1 MPGAC
6 AGLAVAE
13 DVQRLDGGRI
23 GKWRERDAL
32 SARPIAVLGATRDLH
47 HGLRAR
53 RCATIP
59 IIGMPDERP
68 LFQHP
73 PWMVGIMLIL
83 GVLSLVIGLTVDP
96 FWLVMGSP
104 AILTL
109 VVFIG
114 VRIAVRRR
122 SGE

>member
-1 MPGAC
+1 M
-6 AGLAVAE
+6 
-13 DVQRLDGGRI
+13 
-23 GKWRERDAL
+23 
-32 SARPIAVLGATRDLH
+32 
-47 HGLRAR
+47 

-59 IIGMPDERP
+59 IAGMSDERP

-83 GVLSLVIGLTVDP
+83 GVLSLVIGLTIDP

-109 VVFIG
+109 VVYIG
-114 VRIAVRRR
+114 VRIVLRLRV
-122 SGE
+122 

>member
-1 MPGAC
+1 M
-6 AGLAVAE
+6 
-13 DVQRLDGGRI
+13 
-23 GKWRERDAL
+23 
-32 SARPIAVLGATRDLH
+32 S
-47 HGLRAR
+47 
-53 RCATIP
+53 
-59 IIGMPDERP
+59 DERP

-109 VVFIG
+109 AVYIG
-114 VRIAVRRR
+114 VRIVIRRR
-122 SGE
+122 TGE